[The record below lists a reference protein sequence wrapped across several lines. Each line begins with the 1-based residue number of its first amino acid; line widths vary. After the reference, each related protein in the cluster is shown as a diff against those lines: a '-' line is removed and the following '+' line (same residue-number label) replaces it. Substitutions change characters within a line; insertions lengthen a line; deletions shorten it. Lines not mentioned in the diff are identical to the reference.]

1 MMGYKDI
8 GICDADAR
16 QTVRVK
22 GSPHEQYWSN
32 CASDAAAAKG
42 HVRTGNAS
50 RDHGTRQVEDLLHTL
65 VAEGLEAHTTIREL
79 LEHVSED
86 YRARLTREGKLDQS
100 SDDVLQE
107 LRDLREQIT
116 RELYPG

>member
-1 MMGYKDI
+1 MSQTVQVTLRLPKDI
-8 GICDADAR
+8 YERITQAALI
-16 QTVRVK
+16 
-22 GSPHEQYWSN
+22 EQQ
-32 CASDAAAAKG
+32 
-42 HVRTGNAS
+42 
-50 RDHGTRQVEDLLHTL
+50 QVEDLLRTL

-86 YRARLTREGKLDQS
+86 YRARLAREGKLEQS
-100 SDDVLQE
+100 ADDVLQE

>member
-1 MMGYKDI
+1 MSSMG
-8 GICDADAR
+8 
-16 QTVRVK
+16 QTVQVTLRLPKDMYERVTQAARM
-22 GSPHEQYWSN
+22 EQQ
-32 CASDAAAAKG
+32 
-42 HVRTGNAS
+42 
-50 RDHGTRQVEDLLHTL
+50 QVEDLLRTL
-65 VAEGLEAHTTIREL
+65 IAEGLEAHTTLREL

-86 YRARLTREGKLDQS
+86 YRARLAHEGKLDQS